1 MPSVSVKIVGLL
13 KKLLSSVKKKA
24 EKNSLKFKE
33 FITSNIKICLV
44 EIHTTE

>member
-13 KKLLSSVKKKA
+13 KKLLSSVKKA

-33 FITSNIKICLV
+33 FITSNIKMCLV